1 MSFSIRNILVGFFLT
16 ISLALAGFVGTQS
29 WRSVNRASAFS
40 EVAQLVSLDKLL
52 FNALLN
58 FRSERGDSATALTLD
73 PSKSAGSIASV
84 AAARQKVDAAMT
96 AFLTQSSSLEDA
108 RLQGPLKRVKDVYA
122 QFVELRKKVDANVS
136 QPLDRREGG
145 LDKTVMTLG
154 GDFLASLEA
163 GSTALEGAVRS
174 LDQGQT
180 GLIQLRSYGWSA
192 RALGGSATVVL
203 NAAVAQNRP
212 LTAQEMQQ
220 LGAFDAGAAFAWKA
234 TGDLVAHESTPQ
246 SLKDIY
252 ATADKTYFKGDFN
265 TQRTK
270 LIEDLN
276 NGRTPTFTL
285 DSWRTTV
292 TENLG
297 TIAKIASAAMDVLD
311 ANAEKAKQD
320 AFIGSVVYLAVFI
333 ATLALCIVSL
343 AVIVGRVTR
352 PISRLTNAMMALSG
366 GNLAIDIAGA
376 KRGDEIG
383 EMARAVE
390 IFREAA
396 IRNRQLEADAVANRE
411 QAERD
416 RIELQQR
423 AEAEAE
429 ERLNQAT
436 GSLAGGLRRLASG
449 DMVCEIAT
457 PFAPQFEA
465 LRHDFNSSVHQ
476 LREALTSVGQSV
488 QTVNGGAHEVS
499 SASDDLSRRTEQ
511 QAASLE
517 ETAAALEE
525 ITANVSATSKRA
537 GEARDTVR
545 EARTKADLSGK
556 VVRDAVAAMERI
568 EHSSRQI
575 GQIIGVIDEIAFQ
588 TNLLALN
595 AGVEAARAG
604 DAGKGF
610 AVVAQEVR
618 ELAQRSANA
627 AKEIK
632 QLINT
637 SAVAVGEGVK
647 LVADTGVGL
656 SEIEQLVLSVNS
668 HMDAIATAA
677 QEQSAGL
684 SEVNTA
690 VNHMDQ
696 ATQQNAA
703 MVEEMNAAGAGL
715 AQECA
720 NLQALLAQFQLG
732 QQASALRETARHM
745 QRVANPSR
753 APAAPVA
760 APPRARPVAT
770 RGNAALAVKGD
781 DWTEF

>member
-1 MSFSIRNILVGFFLT
+1 
-16 ISLALAGFVGTQS
+16 
-29 WRSVNRASAFS
+29 
-40 EVAQLVSLDKLL
+40 
-52 FNALLN
+52 
-58 FRSERGDSATALTLD
+58 
-73 PSKSAGSIASV
+73 
-84 AAARQKVDAAMT
+84 
-96 AFLTQSSSLEDA
+96 
-108 RLQGPLKRVKDVYA
+108 
-122 QFVELRKKVDANVS
+122 
-136 QPLDRREGG
+136 
-145 LDKTVMTLG
+145 
-154 GDFLASLEA
+154 
-163 GSTALEGAVRS
+163 
-174 LDQGQT
+174 
-180 GLIQLRSYGWSA
+180 
-192 RALGGSATVVL
+192 
-203 NAAVAQNRP
+203 
-212 LTAQEMQQ
+212 
-220 LGAFDAGAAFAWKA
+220 
-234 TGDLVAHESTPQ
+234 
-246 SLKDIY
+246 
-252 ATADKTYFKGDFN
+252 
-265 TQRTK
+265 
-270 LIEDLN
+270 
-276 NGRTPTFTL
+276 
-285 DSWRTTV
+285 
-292 TENLG
+292 
-297 TIAKIASAAMDVLD
+297 MDVLD
-311 ANAEKAKQD
+311 ANAAQAKQD
-320 AFIGSVVYLAVFI
+320 AFIDAMIYLFVFI
-333 ATLALCIVSL
+333 ATLALCILSL

-352 PISRLTNAMMALSG
+352 PISRLTNAMMELSG
-366 GNLAIDIAGA
+366 GNLSIDVAGA

-396 IRNRQLEADAVANRE
+396 IRNRQLESEALANRE
-411 QAERD
+411 RAERD

-465 LRHDFNSSVHQ
+465 LRHDFNSSVVQ

-537 GEARDTVR
+537 GDARDTVR
-545 EARTKADLSGK
+545 EARAKADLSGK
-556 VVRDAVAAMERI
+556 VVRDAVSAMERI

-618 ELAQRSANA
+618 ELAQRSAKA

-656 SEIEQLVLSVNS
+656 SEIEQLVLSVNT

-732 QQASALRETARHM
+732 QQTSALRETARHM
-745 QRVANPSR
+745 REAAS
-753 APAAPVA
+753 PARAPVA
-760 APPRARPVAT
+760 QPSRSRPVTAS
-770 RGNAALAVKGD
+770 RGNAALTVKGD